1 MTKSFIIFSGS
12 SSKHLTDEICD
23 HLGCKKGDCDL
34 QTFNDGEI
42 KIKVNDS
49 VRGKI
54 VFVVHSITSTETKSV
69 NDMLV
74 ELYLFIR
81 TLKRAAAKKVIV
93 FIPFYGYCRQ
103 DRKTEPRVPI
113 SASDVAMMLETAG
126 ADRIVAMEL
135 HCGQIQGFF
144 RDIACDNIYSSCLL
158 ADTFVRECQELND
171 LVVVSPD
178 AGGVTRAKL
187 FKEKLCDWNIN
198 SQLAILV
205 KERGINGLINNVSLV
220 GDVSGKD
227 VVIVDDI
234 CDTGGTLLKA
244 VDELKLFGANKIY
257 VCITHGIFSGNAL
270 ENIRNSPIEKMI
282 CSDSIP
288 PKNVPDNIKYVSTS
302 YLLSRII
309 NIFMNGG
316 SINELF
322 KSNMYNL
329 QQ

>member
-23 HLGCKKGDCDL
+23 HLKCKQGDCDL

-158 ADTFVRECQELND
+158 ADTFVKECSELND

-244 VDELKLFGANKIY
+244 VEELKLFGANKIY

-288 PKNVPDNIKYVSTS
+288 PKDVPDNIKYVSTS

-322 KSNMYNL
+322 KSNMYTL
-329 QQ
+329 QS

>member
-23 HLGCKKGDCDL
+23 HLGCKKGSCDL

-69 NDMLV
+69 NDMLI

-158 ADTFVRECQELND
+158 ADTFVKECPELND

-187 FKEKLCDWNIN
+187 FKEIH
-198 SQLAILV
+198 A
-205 KERGINGLINNVSLV
+205 
-220 GDVSGKD
+220 
-227 VVIVDDI
+227 
-234 CDTGGTLLKA
+234 
-244 VDELKLFGANKIY
+244 
-257 VCITHGIFSGNAL
+257 
-270 ENIRNSPIEKMI
+270 
-282 CSDSIP
+282 
-288 PKNVPDNIKYVSTS
+288 
-302 YLLSRII
+302 
-309 NIFMNGG
+309 
-316 SINELF
+316 
-322 KSNMYNL
+322 
-329 QQ
+329 